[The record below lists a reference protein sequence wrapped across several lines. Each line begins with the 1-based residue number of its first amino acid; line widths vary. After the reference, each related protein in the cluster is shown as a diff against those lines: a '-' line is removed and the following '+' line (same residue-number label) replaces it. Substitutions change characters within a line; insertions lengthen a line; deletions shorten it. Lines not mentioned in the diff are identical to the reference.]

1 MPRFFFRLCD
11 DFDCED
17 PEGLELP
24 DLHAAHDE
32 AIRSI
37 RSIMAEEVGH
47 GHLPLKGRIEVKDE
61 AGAVALHVA
70 FREALV
76 IDS

>member
-1 MPRFFFRLCD
+1 MPRYYFSLCD
-11 DFDCED
+11 DLDCDD

-24 DLHAAHDE
+24 DLQAAHEE

-37 RSIMAEEVGH
+37 RSIMAEEVGR
-47 GHLPLKGRIEVKDE
+47 GRLPLKGRIEVKDE
-61 AGAVALHVA
+61 AGAVALYVG
-70 FREALV
+70 FGEALV